1 MVKIRLKRI
10 GKKKQPFYRI
20 VVADARVQRDSRYI
34 EKIGFFNPKT
44 KLVKIDHELALKWM
58 RVGTQLTPT
67 IKSLF
72 QKEKLL
78 KKFHN
83 EKLARKTKKIKQNNA
98 LNDNETNNNN

>member
-1 MVKIRLKRI
+1 
-10 GKKKQPFYRI
+10 
-20 VVADARVQRDSRYI
+20 
-34 EKIGFFNPKT
+34 
-44 KLVKIDHELALKWM
+44 M